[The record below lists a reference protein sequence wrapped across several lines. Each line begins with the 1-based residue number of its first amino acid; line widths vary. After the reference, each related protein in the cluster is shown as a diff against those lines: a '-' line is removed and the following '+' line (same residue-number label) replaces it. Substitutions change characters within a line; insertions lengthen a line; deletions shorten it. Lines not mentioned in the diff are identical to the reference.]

1 MPFEG
6 HPWAIRAAVDTNCL
20 AKYSAPAYREAVDQI
35 HKVSSD
41 LGGSE
46 RTLAKA
52 NEEIDA
58 IVLGIAKQRQLDV
71 SAIHAC
77 VAKQDA
83 SVIKKPQLEADTLGI
98 VRTPTLFING
108 AKIEGTVPLPF
119 LFQIIDDTFR
129 SQGIQPPVVAN
140 TK

>member
-20 AKYSAPAYREAVDQI
+20 AKYSAHAYREAVDQI

-58 IVLGIAKQRQLDV
+58 IALAIESNV
-71 SAIHAC
+71 SWTSPRFTL
-77 VAKQDA
+77 A
-83 SVIKKPQLEADTLGI
+83 SQNKMPALSKNHSWKRTLW
-98 VRTPTLFING
+98 V
-108 AKIEGTVPLPF
+108 
-119 LFQIIDDTFR
+119 
-129 SQGIQPPVVAN
+129 S
-140 TK
+140 